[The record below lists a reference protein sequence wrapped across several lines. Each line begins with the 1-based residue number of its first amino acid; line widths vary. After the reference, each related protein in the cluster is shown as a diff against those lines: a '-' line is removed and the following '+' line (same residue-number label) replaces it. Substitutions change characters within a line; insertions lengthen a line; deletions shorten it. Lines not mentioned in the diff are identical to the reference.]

1 MSEQSQNPINFT
13 ERAAERVGELMAKD
27 EREAL
32 SLRVYVEGGGCS
44 GFRYGFQLDE
54 ALNEDD
60 FSIVTDDVTMLVD
73 SLSYQYLL
81 GSTVDYI
88 DDLMGARFVV
98 SNPNA
103 NSTCGCGASFS
114 I

>member
-1 MSEQSQNPINFT
+1 MTDTASPIDFT
-13 ERAAERVGELMAKD
+13 ERAAERVGELMQND
-27 EREAL
+27 DRDAL
-32 SLRVYVEGGGCS
+32 NLRVYVEGGGCS
-44 GFRYGFQLDE
+44 GFRYGFQLDD
-54 ALNEDD
+54 AVNEDD
-60 FSIVTDDVTMLVD
+60 FSVVQSEITMLVD

-81 GSTVDYI
+81 GATVDYV

-114 I
+114 V

>member
-1 MSEQSQNPINFT
+1 MTETAVPISFT
-13 ERAAERVGELMAKD
+13 DRAADRVSELMRD
-27 EREAL
+27 DQRPDL
-32 SLRVYVEGGGCS
+32 NLRVFVQGGGCS
-44 GFRYGFQLDE
+44 GFQYGFQLDD
-54 ALNEDD
+54 AQNEDD
-60 FSIVTDDVTMLVD
+60 FSVETSDVTMLVD
-73 SLSYQYLL
+73 SLSFQYLM
-81 GSTVDYI
+81 GSTVDFV